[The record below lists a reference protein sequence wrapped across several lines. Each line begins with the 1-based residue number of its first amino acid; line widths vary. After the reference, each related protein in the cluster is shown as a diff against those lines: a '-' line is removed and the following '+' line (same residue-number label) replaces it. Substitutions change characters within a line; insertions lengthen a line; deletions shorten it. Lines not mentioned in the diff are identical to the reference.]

1 MSTDRNFACSG
12 VLRIS
17 LVTLTSVVVQRP
29 EVSPSVEDTL
39 EKFQCGP
46 IVRYSIATKMSIE
59 DMHAC
64 CGMRSSPPKQF
75 KCSKF
80 KSRCGK
86 AREWKTSQSWGPAL
100 RRD

>member
-1 MSTDRNFACSG
+1 M
-12 VLRIS
+12 
-17 LVTLTSVVVQRP
+17 TLASVAVRRL
-29 EVSPSVEDTL
+29 EVSPSVGDAL

-46 IVRYSIATKMSIE
+46 IVRYSIATKVSVE

-64 CGMRSSPPKQF
+64 CGVRSSLPKQF

-86 AREWKTSQSWGPAL
+86 AREWKNLSELGPGSQKGL
-100 RRD
+100 R